1 MESNSLCNHT
11 SDKQNWT
18 NAERKSD
25 LLITSMITGRIEQ
38 QEVLLPITH
47 NRFNFRKQQIHLG
60 VISPAEAMSK
70 VKKIW
75 KFLNSLLGE
84 VAVAMVIVFNSMIGG
99 FG

>member
-1 MESNSLCNHT
+1 
-11 SDKQNWT
+11 
-18 NAERKSD
+18 
-25 LLITSMITGRIEQ
+25 
-38 QEVLLPITH
+38 
-47 NRFNFRKQQIHLG
+47 
-60 VISPAEAMSK
+60 MSK